1 MTKGKF
7 TENCANLGSLVV
19 NHTDNLTVKRV
30 IVSIIYFDMI
40 RASING
46 ILDYRRN
53 SIVNMIQIIYIW
65 IQYLE

>member
-40 RASING
+40 RAGING
-46 ILDYRRN
+46 ILGYRRN
-53 SIVNMIQIIYIW
+53 SIVNMIQIIYIG
-65 IQYLE
+65 IQHLE